1 MFQIKTHIQ
10 FAINNLMTAN
20 QELQRIID
28 HERADMEDIGQ
39 AKDLL
44 IDLCS
49 EKKLIKEKIDQLE
62 SIENLIATAK
72 GTI

>member
-28 HERADMEDIGQ
+28 HERADMSDIGQ

>member
-10 FAINNLMTAN
+10 FALNNLMTAN

-28 HERADMEDIGQ
+28 HERADMSDIGQ